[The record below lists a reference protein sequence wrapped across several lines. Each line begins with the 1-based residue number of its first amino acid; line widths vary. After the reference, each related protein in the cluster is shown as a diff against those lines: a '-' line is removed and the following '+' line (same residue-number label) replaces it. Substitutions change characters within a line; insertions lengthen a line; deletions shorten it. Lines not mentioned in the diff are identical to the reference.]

1 MSHHVLHVGGSGVHF
16 APQLVVQLEDLLTV
30 CPADGTAGPVAGCV
44 AAAALLRFPL
54 VAAQQLPELIGVGQ
68 EEAS

>member
-1 MSHHVLHVGGSGVHF
+1 MSHHVLHVRGSGVDG

-30 CPADGTAGPVAGCV
+30 RPADGSSGPVASCV
-44 AAAALLRFPL
+44 SGAVLVRFLL

-68 EEAS
+68 EEGS